1 MALKRWHTLVAVVVS
16 LSCGDDGS
24 TAPDEFLPAFTYA
37 WQNTVDPNH
46 VLNLVSA
53 DDFQRS
59 GVIVG
64 TESLNSVESDV
75 DGTFEGVRVTN
86 LTIHRA
92 TADKVYTGRLV
103 EPTVLLLVSGPDS
116 IVLNRPQ

>member
-1 MALKRWHTLVAVVVS
+1 MMVKRWQVLASLVAI

-24 TAPDEFLPAFTYA
+24 TAPDDFLPVFTYS
-37 WQNTVDPNH
+37 WRNVDDPNH

-64 TESLNSVESDV
+64 TESLNAVESDLE
-75 DGTFEGVRVTN
+75 GTFEGVRVTN

-92 TADKVYTGRLV
+92 TGDKVYTGRLV
-103 EPTVLLLVSGPDS
+103 EPTVLLLVSGADS